1 MRKEKGLISVLCILV
16 LTIVLLIPLQAASAE
31 VDFNA
36 LKGDDVSSSFQQ
48 GIDNKTKPADT
59 DNSVA
64 SSLIHKLEGMY
75 APIFKVGVNFF
86 SISFVLGVIVMIM
99 ALITKNGQWMKWATG
114 SMIFSFVTMLMMR
127 VSVYFLFSTDVFHFM
142 DIFTDFL
149 DTFKATALIFTPF
162 MLIAGLRLRKIHES
176 TKQPEYYRWSNRVI
190 TGSGLLCVLAVLAP
204 WLFANM

>member
-48 GIDNKTKPADT
+48 GINKSKAANT
-59 DNSVA
+59 DNSAA

-75 APIFKVGVNFF
+75 APMFKVGVNFF
-86 SISFVLGVIVMIM
+86 SISFILGVIVMVM

-114 SMIFSFVTMLMMR
+114 SMIFSFFTMLLMR
-127 VSVYFLFSTDVFHFM
+127 LSVYFLFSTDVFHFM

-149 DTFKATALIFTPF
+149 DMFKATALIFTPF